1 MANRK
6 KILFLTGSMNQTI
19 QMHKISM
26 YLSEYDCYFS
36 QFFSDDQFISLAIK
50 WGILNGTIMGRPLKR
65 IAENYLLTQGLKIDD
80 KAELHHY
87 DLVVFCSDLLFP
99 KKFKGVKTI
108 WVQEGMIDPFTTWS
122 GIIQKLKL
130 PRYWTMGT
138 SLNGTSNLCDI
149 YCAAS
154 EGYKNYITEKGTNP
168 DKVVVTGIPNYDHL
182 KLFLDNDFPY
192 SDYVMV
198 ATSDIRETFR
208 FENRTK
214 FLKKCVEIAGEKR
227 LLFKLHPNEN
237 KSRAME
243 EIKRICPE
251 NTLIFTDGPTNDM
264 IANCSELI
272 TQYST
277 VVYTGI
283 ALGKKVYSYFNIDE
297 LNQLMP
303 IQNEGSSA
311 ENISTICREYIEF
324 TGKRNQFIAQYSSS
338 FEKCVKGYG
347 E

>member
-36 QFFSDDQFISLAIK
+36 QFFSDDPFISYAIK

-65 IAENYLLTQGLKIDD
+65 IAENYLLAHGLNIDD
-80 KAELHHY
+80 KANKHSY
-87 DLVVFCSDLLFP
+87 DLIVFCSDLLFP
-99 KKFKGVKTI
+99 KKFSGIKTI
-108 WVQEGMIDPFTTWS
+108 WVQEGMIDPFTPLS
-122 GIIQKLKL
+122 SLIQKLKL

-149 YCAAS
+149 YCTAS
-154 EGYKNYITEKGTNP
+154 EGYKSYITEKGTDLN
-168 DKVVVTGIPNYDHL
+168 KVVVTGIPNYDHL
-182 KLFLDNDFPY
+182 KLHLDNDFPY

-208 FENRTK
+208 LENRMK
-214 FLKKCVEIAGEKR
+214 FLRRCVEIAGDKR

-237 KSRAME
+237 KRRAME

-251 NTLIFTDGPTNDM
+251 NTLIFTDGPTNEM

-283 ALGKKVYSYFNIDE
+283 ALGKKVHSYFNIDE

-303 IQNEGSSA
+303 IQNEGISA
-311 ENISTICREYIEF
+311 EMIANICKGYIEY
-324 TGKRNQFIAQYSSS
+324 TGKGNEYLAENTPWA
-338 FEKCVKGYG
+338 EKCVKGY

>member
-1 MANRK
+1 MANTK

-26 YLSEYDCYFS
+26 YLTEYDCYFS
-36 QFFSDDQFISLAIK
+36 QFFSDDKIISLAIK
-50 WGILNGTIMGRPLKR
+50 WGILNGTIMGHPLKK
-65 IAENYLLTQGLKIDD
+65 IAENYLKSQDLFIDD
-80 KAELHHY
+80 KAELHAY

-99 KKFKGVKTI
+99 KKFKDSKTI

-122 GIIQKLKL
+122 GLVQKLKL

-149 YCAAS
+149 YCTAS
-154 EGYKNYITEKGTNP
+154 QGYKQYISEKGTSP
-168 DKVVVTGIPNYDHL
+168 DKVIVTGIPNYDHL
-182 KLFLDNDFPY
+182 KLFLENDFPY
-192 SDYVMV
+192 TDYVMV

-208 FENRTK
+208 LENRMK
-214 FLKKCVEIAGEKR
+214 FLKKCVDIAGGRR

-237 KSRAME
+237 KSRAIE
-243 EIKRICPE
+243 EIKRFCPE
-251 NTLIFTDGPTNDM
+251 DTLIFTDGPTNDM
-264 IANCSELI
+264 IANCCELI

-283 ALGKKVYSYFNIDE
+283 ALGKKVYSFFNIEE

-303 IQNEGSSA
+303 IQNDGVSA
-311 ENISTICREYIEF
+311 EIIANICREYIEF
-324 TGKRNQFIAQYSSS
+324 NGKGSEYVAQFTPC
-338 FEKCVKGYG
+338 FEKLEKSH